1 MLSHTKV
8 DLEYIK
14 FLMELLDDISQFTQR
29 TKPYNRDT
37 VLIKDMH
44 LLLWQIFNEG
54 DASYKNA

>member
-37 VLIKDMH
+37 VLINDIP
-44 LLLWQIFNEG
+44 LFLWQIFNEAE
-54 DASYKNA
+54 AS